1 MKTAMSIT
9 LTSTAT
15 PIPILTP
22 GSEENVLVLRALSEA
37 EATLMEAFE
46 TVVDVS
52 EAVVDVA
59 LSEELAKLLSVNKAV
74 WLPTGNPVAWR
85 RS

>member
-1 MKTAMSIT
+1 MNTAMSIT
-9 LTSTAT
+9 LTSRAT
-15 PIPILTP
+15 PNPILTP
-22 GSEENVLVLRALSEA
+22 GSEEIVLVLRALAEA

-59 LSEELAKLLSVNKAV
+59 LSKELAKLLSVDKAV
-74 WLPTGNPVAWR
+74 WLPAGNPVAWR
-85 RS
+85 S